1 MKNTGS
7 DTPAVAT
14 TRQAWSISEPGR
26 VAARM
31 PSGTAIA
38 IDTIKAEQRELGGG
52 RQPRPD
58 LGRPTGWP
66 VVSELPRSPRA
77 EIAT

>member
-14 TRQAWSISEPGR
+14 TRQAWSISEPGL

-31 PSGTAIA
+31 PSGTAIS
-38 IDTIKAEQRELGGG
+38 IETISPSSVSSAEAG
-52 RQPRPD
+52 
-58 LGRPTGWP
+58 
-66 VVSELPRSPRA
+66 SRA
-77 EIAT
+77 A